1 MAPSWLTGQAD
12 CLCSEIGSCCPAGV
26 IADRML
32 AARNRK
38 RRLSHDHIRRT

>member
-1 MAPSWLTGQAD
+1 MAPSWLTGQA
-12 CLCSEIGSCCPAGV
+12 GYCPVGV

-38 RRLSHDHIRRT
+38 RRLGHDHIRRT

>member
-12 CLCSEIGSCCPAGV
+12 CLYSEIGSCCPAGV

-32 AARNRK
+32 AAR
-38 RRLSHDHIRRT
+38 RRLSRDHIRRT